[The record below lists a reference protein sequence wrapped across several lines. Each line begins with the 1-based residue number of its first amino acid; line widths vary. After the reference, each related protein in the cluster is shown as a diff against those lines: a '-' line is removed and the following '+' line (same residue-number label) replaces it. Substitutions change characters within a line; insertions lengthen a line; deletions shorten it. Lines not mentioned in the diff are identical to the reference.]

1 MAKCLTVS
9 RDRFAPALVCG
20 PEEPKPMG
28 SLDGRLKVVHADG
41 GKMRDV
47 KCNECHATGPLASET
62 DPPALSS
69 TSGICATE

>member
-1 MAKCLTVS
+1 
-9 RDRFAPALVCG
+9 
-20 PEEPKPMG
+20 MG